1 MSDHEPVWSDENT
14 EWYVANYGEH
24 FSNALTILHAGFT
37 KDDHLLDIGC
47 GSGPACREAAKIIIN
62 GSIIGID
69 PTPAMIRF
77 ANEQTNNSSIQ
88 FIEGSAE
95 NIPLDDHSVTIC
107 SAINSL
113 HHWTDFHRG
122 LQEVKRVL
130 KKNGRL
136 IISDEIVDGGTCG
149 HGDGLLSDPEKVVNE
164 LKKAGFGNVSL
175 EIYEED
181 GEGIYL
187 FRAEK
192 S

>member
-95 NIPLDDHSVTIC
+95 ILFPLPFVKDRRSLKSV
-107 SAINSL
+107 L
-113 HHWTDFHRG
+113 F
-122 LQEVKRVL
+122 
-130 KKNGRL
+130 
-136 IISDEIVDGGTCG
+136 VD
-149 HGDGLLSDPEKVVNE
+149 
-164 LKKAGFGNVSL
+164 AGNVFNTNCPQVSTFCKDFDYRALRYSAGIAVTWITGFAPISFSL
-175 EIYEED
+175 SE
-181 GEGIYL
+181 L
-187 FRAEK
+187 NK
-192 S
+192 L